1 LQKTEFVQ
9 NSLSISIIPLK
20 GLHCFIKDLDPQMN
34 IALIILAA
42 GKGTRM
48 QSELPK
54 VLHKVAGAPMLIHA
68 MRAGRALEPKR
79 TIIVAGHGFE
89 AVSAAASAEDPEVE
103 IVRQEAQLG
112 TGHAVDQARAALDDF
127 DGTVIVLYG
136 DCPLIQPR
144 TLEELTATLST
155 AAVSVLGFEAENLAR
170 YGRLITD
177 GDRLKR
183 IVEFKDATPAERA
196 VRLCNSGVMAAS
208 AQLLFDLLS
217 EIDANN
223 ASGEL
228 YLTDV
233 IGKAVGRG
241 LSCTAIRCAERET
254 LGVNSRVELMQ
265 AEKEFQT
272 LRRAEALE
280 DGISMPAPE
289 TVHFSYDTVIGRD
302 AIIEQNVVFGPGVT
316 VESGAQIRAFSH
328 LEGAHVAR
336 GCVVGPYARLRP
348 GAELAE
354 DVKIG
359 NFVEIKASTLDE
371 GAKVNHLSY
380 IGDAHIGARA
390 NIGAG
395 TITCNYD
402 GVMKHHTSI
411 GEAAF
416 IGSNTMLVAPITVG
430 QDAMTASG
438 SVITRDVPAGDLAIA
453 RSKQDNKAGFSV
465 KLMNKLRALK
475 AAKQS

>member
-1 LQKTEFVQ
+1 
-9 NSLSISIIPLK
+9 
-20 GLHCFIKDLDPQMN
+20 MN

-89 AVSAAASAEDPEVE
+89 AVSATARAEDPEVE
-103 IVRQEAQLG
+103 IVRQETQLG

-155 AAVSVLGFEAENLAR
+155 AAVSVLGFEAENPAR

-208 AQLLFDLLS
+208 AELLFDLLS

-223 ASGEL
+223 APGEL

-302 AIIEQNVVFGPGVT
+302 AIIEQNVVFGPGVK

-336 GCVVGPYARLRP
+336 RCVVGPYARLRP

-475 AAKQS
+475 AAKQN

>member
-1 LQKTEFVQ
+1 
-9 NSLSISIIPLK
+9 
-20 GLHCFIKDLDPQMN
+20 MN

-89 AVSAAASAEDPEVE
+89 AVSATARAEDPEVE
-103 IVRQEAQLG
+103 IVRQETQLG

-155 AAVSVLGFEAENLAR
+155 AAVSVLGFEAENPAR

-196 VRLCNSGVMAAS
+196 ERLCNSGVMAAS

-475 AAKQS
+475 AAKQN

>member
-1 LQKTEFVQ
+1 
-9 NSLSISIIPLK
+9 
-20 GLHCFIKDLDPQMN
+20 MN

-89 AVSAAASAEDPEVE
+89 AVSAAARAEDPEVE

-155 AAVSVLGFEAENLAR
+155 AAVSVLGFEAENPAR

-208 AQLLFDLLS
+208 AELLFDLLS

-475 AAKQS
+475 AAKQN

>member
-1 LQKTEFVQ
+1 
-9 NSLSISIIPLK
+9 
-20 GLHCFIKDLDPQMN
+20 MN

-89 AVSAAASAEDPEVE
+89 AVSAAARTEDPEVE
-103 IVRQEAQLG
+103 VILQEEQLG
-112 TGHAVDQARAALDDF
+112 TGHAVDQARTALGDF
-127 DGTVIVLYG
+127 DGTIIVLYG

-155 AAVSVLGFEAENLAR
+155 AAVSVLGFEAENPAR

-208 AQLLFDLLS
+208 AELLFDLLS

-348 GAELAE
+348 GAELAD

-416 IGSNTMLVAPITVG
+416 IGSNTMLIAPITVG

-475 AAKQS
+475 AAKQN

>member
-1 LQKTEFVQ
+1 
-9 NSLSISIIPLK
+9 
-20 GLHCFIKDLDPQMN
+20 MN

-89 AVSAAASAEDPEVE
+89 AVSATARAEDPEVE
-103 IVRQEAQLG
+103 IVRQETQLG

-155 AAVSVLGFEAENLAR
+155 AAVSVLGLEAENPAR

-208 AQLLFDLLS
+208 AELLFDLLS

-453 RSKQDNKAGFSV
+453 RSTQDNKAGFSV

-475 AAKQS
+475 AAKQN

>member
-1 LQKTEFVQ
+1 
-9 NSLSISIIPLK
+9 
-20 GLHCFIKDLDPQMN
+20 MN

-89 AVSAAASAEDPEVE
+89 AVSATARAEDPEVE

-155 AAVSVLGFEAENLAR
+155 AAVSVLGFEAENPAR

-208 AQLLFDLLS
+208 AELLFDLLS

-475 AAKQS
+475 AAKQN

>member
-1 LQKTEFVQ
+1 
-9 NSLSISIIPLK
+9 
-20 GLHCFIKDLDPQMN
+20 MN

-54 VLHKVAGAPMLIHA
+54 VLHKVAGSPMLIHA

-89 AVSAAASAEDPEVE
+89 AVSATARAEDPEVE
-103 IVRQEAQLG
+103 IVRQETQLG

-155 AAVSVLGFEAENLAR
+155 AAVSVLGFEAENPAR

-208 AQLLFDLLS
+208 AELLFDLLS

-416 IGSNTMLVAPITVG
+416 IGSNTMLVAPITIG

-475 AAKQS
+475 AAKQN

>member
-1 LQKTEFVQ
+1 
-9 NSLSISIIPLK
+9 
-20 GLHCFIKDLDPQMN
+20 MN

-155 AAVSVLGFEAENLAR
+155 AAVSVLGFEAENPAR

-402 GVMKHHTSI
+402 GVMKHHTYI
-411 GEAAF
+411 GQEAF
-416 IGSNTMLVAPITVG
+416 IGSNTMLVAPVTVG

-438 SVITRDVPAGDLAIA
+438 SVITQNVPAGDLAIA
-453 RSKQDNKAGFSV
+453 RSKQDNKSGFAL
-465 KLMNKLRALK
+465 KLMKRLRALK
-475 AAKQS
+475 AAKQNKN

>member
-1 LQKTEFVQ
+1 
-9 NSLSISIIPLK
+9 
-20 GLHCFIKDLDPQMN
+20 MN

-89 AVSAAASAEDPEVE
+89 AVSATARAEDPEVE
-103 IVRQEAQLG
+103 IVRQETQLG

-155 AAVSVLGFEAENLAR
+155 AAVSVLGFEAENPAR

-208 AQLLFDLLS
+208 AELLFDLLS

-223 ASGEL
+223 APGEL

-390 NIGAG
+390 NVGAG

-402 GVMKHHTSI
+402 GVMKHRTSI

-475 AAKQS
+475 AAKQN

>member
-1 LQKTEFVQ
+1 
-9 NSLSISIIPLK
+9 
-20 GLHCFIKDLDPQMN
+20 MN

-89 AVSAAASAEDPEVE
+89 AVSATARAEDPEVE

-155 AAVSVLGFEAENLAR
+155 AAVSVLGFEAENPAR

-416 IGSNTMLVAPITVG
+416 IGSNTMLVAPITIG

-475 AAKQS
+475 AAKQN

>member
-1 LQKTEFVQ
+1 
-9 NSLSISIIPLK
+9 
-20 GLHCFIKDLDPQMN
+20 MN

-54 VLHKVAGAPMLIHA
+54 VLHNVAGAPMLVHA

-89 AVSAAASAEDPEVE
+89 AVSAAARAEDPEVE

-155 AAVSVLGFEAENLAR
+155 AAVSVLGFEAENPAR

-208 AQLLFDLLS
+208 AELLFDLLS

-302 AIIEQNVVFGPGVT
+302 AIIEQNVVFGPGVK

-475 AAKQS
+475 AAKQN

>member
-1 LQKTEFVQ
+1 
-9 NSLSISIIPLK
+9 
-20 GLHCFIKDLDPQMN
+20 MN

-89 AVSAAASAEDPEVE
+89 AVSATARAEDPEVE
-103 IVRQEAQLG
+103 IVRQETQLG

-155 AAVSVLGFEAENLAR
+155 AAVSVLGFEAENPAR

-208 AQLLFDLLS
+208 AELLFDLLS

-475 AAKQS
+475 AAKQN

>member
-1 LQKTEFVQ
+1 MK
-9 NSLSISIIPLK
+9 
-20 GLHCFIKDLDPQMN
+20 

-89 AVSAAASAEDPEVE
+89 AVRAAARAEDPEVE
-103 IVRQEAQLG
+103 IVRQETQLG

-155 AAVSVLGFEAENLAR
+155 AAVSVLGFEAENPAR

-475 AAKQS
+475 AAKQN